1 MSNEVKEPTNGGSFN
16 YTSDLK
22 VNEENKIIG
31 GEVAYTINVANN
43 PLAQENEIVWGKNPV
58 LLKLVREREQ
68 DER

>member
-1 MSNEVKEPTNGGSFN
+1 MSNEVKEPTNGGSSN

-43 PLAQENEIVWGKNPV
+43 PLAQENEIVGENPV
-58 LLKLVREREQ
+58 LLKLVQEREQ